1 MTDVMFLTD
10 VTCGLTA
17 KKPGSVP
24 CPVLVMEYG
33 TTLLYIHKGDRVT
46 MNKLQCDI
54 VTSVQNVSDT
64 AALTSTTDLPRPDCA
79 QCRERAGC

>member
-1 MTDVMFLTD
+1 MTDVMFMTD
-10 VTCGLTA
+10 VTCGPTA

-24 CPVLVMEYG
+24 YPMLLMEHG
-33 TTLLYIHKGDRVT
+33 TTLLHIHKGDRVT
-46 MNKLQCDI
+46 MNKLQYDI
-54 VTSVQNVSDT
+54 VISVQNVSDT